1 MWLGS
6 VAPWGSCKRGNSSDC
21 HVAVKSFIL
30 GPRTSFLLQQAEPL
44 TVFCAS
50 EVVLLRAE
58 HLSVAKLTPRVVEA
72 AKKWEIIGCEASLK
86 VLKHLLE
93 EKSSWLNQRLE
104 TLRELPSQLDAKA
117 LASGY
122 MPWHWVGGRRRSS
135 VASCTVP
142 VCPWSPTRPS
152 FDASI
157 KRSSQARAMMRQTM
171 P

>member
-72 AKKWEIIGCEASLK
+72 GLSRRFERAKKWEIIGCEASLK

-117 LASGY
+117 LA
-122 MPWHWVGGRRRSS
+122 
-135 VASCTVP
+135 
-142 VCPWSPTRPS
+142 
-152 FDASI
+152 
-157 KRSSQARAMMRQTM
+157 
-171 P
+171 